1 MGRWLIVLISLGFVG
16 WILWTM
22 PIGQRVA
29 QQLGMRGF
37 RKQGA
42 PQEDRE
48 FLLRACDGDHE
59 RVRMLLDKARA
70 NQPEMTDAQAYRR
83 AIRTH
88 MRSKHGAR
96 VVS

>member
-1 MGRWLIVLISLGFVG
+1 MGRWLIIFIALVFIG

-29 QQLGMRGF
+29 QKLGMRGF

-48 FLLRACDGDHE
+48 YLLQACDGDHD
-59 RVRMLLDKARA
+59 RVRSLLDKARA

-83 AIRTH
+83 AIRTQ
-88 MRSKHGAR
+88 MREKHGGR
-96 VVS
+96 VVP